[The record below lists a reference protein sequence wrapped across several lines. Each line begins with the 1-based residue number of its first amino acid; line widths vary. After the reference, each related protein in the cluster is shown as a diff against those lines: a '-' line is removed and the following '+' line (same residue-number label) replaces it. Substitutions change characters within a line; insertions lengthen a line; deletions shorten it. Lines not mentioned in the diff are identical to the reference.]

1 MTMNV
6 RYFTSPEGEEMAVLP
21 KAEFDAL
28 SEMVDHA
35 TALSDYRGGRLPG
48 LTPDET
54 RAFIE
59 APSPLSFWRRY
70 RGLTQGALSQAAGVA
85 QNYLSELEN
94 RKRAGS
100 VEVWLKL
107 SRALDLPVEQ
117 IVDAD

>member
-6 RYFTSPEGEEMAVLP
+6 RYFTSPEGQEMAVLP
-21 KAEFDAL
+21 KAEFEAL
-28 SEMVDHA
+28 SEMVEHA
-35 TALSDYRGGRLPG
+35 SALSEYRSGKLPG

-70 RGLTQGALSQAAGVA
+70 RGLTQSALSQAAGVA

-94 RKRAGS
+94 GKRAGS
-100 VEVWLKL
+100 MEVWLKL
-107 SRALDLPVEQ
+107 SRVLDLPVEQ

>member
-1 MTMNV
+1 MIMNV

-35 TALSDYRGGRLPG
+35 TAVCEYRSGKLPG

-59 APSPLSFWRRY
+59 APSPLAFWRRY
-70 RGLTQGALSQAAGVA
+70 RDLTQSALSQAAGVA

-94 RKRAGS
+94 GKRAGS
-100 VEVWLKL
+100 VEVWLRL
-107 SRALDLPVEQ
+107 GRALDLPVEQ
-117 IVDAD
+117 IADAE

>member
-1 MTMNV
+1 MIMNV

-21 KAEFDAL
+21 KAEFEAL

-35 TALSDYRGGRLPG
+35 SALSEYRSGKLPG

-59 APSPLSFWRRY
+59 APSPLAFWRRY
-70 RGLTQGALSQAAGVA
+70 RGLTQIALSQAAGVA

-94 RKRAGS
+94 GRRAGS
-100 VEVWLKL
+100 VEVWLRL

-117 IVDAD
+117 IVGAD